1 MSGWED
7 LVGKSEPKPATILD
21 EKPKE
26 SVIAKRSIDDRIS
39 DSVKENENVW
49 KLLGFI
55 DAYNTG
61 RMFGRCDGPDNVSV
75 KDLLDKFSSMIVE
88 TIKVAYIKC
97 GKSFNRELLDMFSMA
112 SKAVA
117 TMETQEV
124 FVARPKLLAAL
135 HGFSDSY
142 VQSADP
148 ESVKNMSLATL

>member
-1 MSGWED
+1 
-7 LVGKSEPKPATILD
+7 
-21 EKPKE
+21 
-26 SVIAKRSIDDRIS
+26 
-39 DSVKENENVW
+39 
-49 KLLGFI
+49 
-55 DAYNTG
+55 
-61 RMFGRCDGPDNVSV
+61 
-75 KDLLDKFSSMIVE
+75 
-88 TIKVAYIKC
+88 
-97 GKSFNRELLDMFSMA
+97 MA